1 LLAFSPTDVFHIPR
15 YERSLAPPVNA
26 LKWRITAKD
35 LMVLGF
41 VIGVFPRV
49 AWQVIQAAVKR
60 FTGAALLLPTLQ
72 AQLPISDLDGL
83 TVWHEA
89 RLEEEDIEN
98 IPNMATADLVDLLIN
113 TRFPPDRLID
123 WVDQAILYTHLGPAA
138 KKDEPGAR
146 EILRSHGIRTASSLI
161 EVHGRSDEH
170 GTTAALDKMLDDPAA
185 QGPSRLQSLV
195 DAVQTNPN
203 LALIQTWR
211 GMHAPQHANV
221 IAKKTA

>member
-1 LLAFSPTDVFHIPR
+1 LD
-15 YERSLAPPVNA
+15 
-26 LKWRITAKD
+26 
-35 LMVLGF
+35 
-41 VIGVFPRV
+41 
-49 AWQVIQAAVKR
+49 
-60 FTGAALLLPTLQ
+60 
-72 AQLPISDLDGL
+72 PISDLDGL

-123 WVDQAILYTHLGPAA
+123 WVDQAILYTHLGPDV

-146 EILRSHGIRTASSLI
+146 AILRSHGIRTASSLI
-161 EVHGRSDEH
+161 EVYERSEKH
-170 GTTAALDKMLDDPAA
+170 HTTQALEKILDAPSSE
-185 QGPSRLQSLV
+185 GPSRLQSLV

-211 GMHAPQHANV
+211 GLHTHQHVSAL
-221 IAKKTA
+221 AKAS